1 MNYTRKSILQEMQ
14 ITPSQ
19 LVAAMHKLG
28 ITPFRSG
35 NGYTSFSDDQAE
47 ALRSYCRV
55 HHPFKT
61 TLISALKHQ
70 EEMVNDDPSIENI
83 RKLHELRLKF
93 KQSTGSSVMT
103 ASVVSDRPV
112 LCKNQERI
120 EISTFLRHFYNLRG
134 QYTTEKIT
142 RS

>member
-35 NGYTSFSDDQAE
+35 RSGNGYTSFSDDQAE

-61 TLISALKHQ
+61 TLIAALKHQ
-70 EEMVNDDPSIENI
+70 EEMVADDPSIENI

-103 ASVVSDRPV
+103 TSVVSDRPV
-112 LCKNQERI
+112 L
-120 EISTFLRHFYNLRG
+120 
-134 QYTTEKIT
+134 
-142 RS
+142 

>member
-1 MNYTRKSILQEMQ
+1 MRNQAQIMNQQVVMICHSNKISKMNYTRKSILQEMQ

-61 TLISALKHQ
+61 TLIAALNHQ

-112 LCKNQERI
+112 L
-120 EISTFLRHFYNLRG
+120 
-134 QYTTEKIT
+134 
-142 RS
+142 